1 MRFSTKMNEY
11 NDKQWKKELK
21 PYYMGIRKLNKIQEN
36 WITIL
41 DDVHQRMNK
50 EYIYILCSFSFIIF
64 KRERIM
70 LLLLI

>member
-11 NDKQWKKELK
+11 KDKQWKKELK
-21 PYYMGIRKLNKIQEN
+21 PYYMGIRKLNKKN

-50 EYIYILCSFSFIIF
+50 EFSVH
-64 KRERIM
+64 
-70 LLLLI
+70 LA